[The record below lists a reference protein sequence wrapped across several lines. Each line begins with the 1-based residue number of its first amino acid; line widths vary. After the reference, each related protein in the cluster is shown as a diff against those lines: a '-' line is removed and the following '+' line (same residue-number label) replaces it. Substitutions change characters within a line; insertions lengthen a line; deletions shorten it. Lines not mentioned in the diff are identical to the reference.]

1 MDGFLT
7 ALRAEIYV
15 ALRSNSVRL
24 ILILP
29 ALTGAAQLLLMSL
42 LSAGEQ
48 AREAVQSGG
57 FGSSFAEASGAEAWG
72 ALVDAYSTGLTL
84 TGLILITYAAWS
96 FAGDKDSGVLRH
108 LLIRRVSRPAVIMA
122 KLAQVHLFAV
132 ACLALMLIV
141 STLVANLLWEFGPVV
156 EDGYELIGTAEIL
169 AELRLGLTL
178 AIIPLPAAIALGL
191 LISVLAGNS
200 TQAITA
206 ALGVSLALDI
216 FKGVMGNASD
226 YLYASYLSSLLDESY
241 LSDVSR
247 LVRGFSDVMID
258 PALLQ
263 LNQWVGWPQ
272 MLLFV
277 ALALFFARR
286 KAV

>member
-24 ILILP
+24 ILFLP

-108 LLIRRVSRPAVIMA
+108 LLIRRISRPAVVLA
-122 KLAQVHLFAV
+122 NLAQVHLFAV

-141 STLVANLLWEFGPVV
+141 CTLVANLLWEFGPVV

-286 KAV
+286 KPV